1 VDDQIRNKR
10 EIAVQAAGGSPA
22 IVAETKRPS
31 VIIPYRA
38 NLLGNIEQA
47 LKGLQGYGIMA
58 LELIQNADDAGSKRL
73 FFDVQDDAL
82 VVGND
87 GEFSTCGLHDAEC
100 PWLRTG
106 DASGLKRPCNFHA
119 ISEMGSRSK
128 LHAAEQIGRFGIG
141 FVSVYQITDTP
152 IVRSSGVELR
162 LNPQTQE
169 VIKNDV
175 GSTVGTQFI
184 LPWASSQSEV
194 RDGLN
199 ASPTPED
206 VADKVVEEVGLV
218 LQGSLLFLRHVE
230 HVDLRRNGSSIVSVD
245 IDRGGEDVILRFS
258 PTDITQRWLVL
269 SRQADD
275 ILADKELFERFEA
288 LTRLERSLTV
298 NVAVPINLEQVDGL
312 LFAYLPTRQSMHMPI
327 HVNADF
333 FPHAS
338 RQAIVLEGE
347 QHEKYWNEALI
358 ETAAAALSENFIRI
372 RDLLG
377 PTRFWALAESAF
389 QRKAEP
395 AFKSFWERLA
405 AEAAETP
412 SIWTTRCEWRVAK
425 ETFLP
430 PDLMTTDDQNAVAD
444 LGLALIH
451 PELRRH
457 WSVLASVGAHQLRL
471 SSLVAALEALGDDA
485 TGGGGEHLR
494 RLWSAINVMIESPS
508 ERNVLTTVLPKLKT
522 IPFITD
528 VDEAPICPRD
538 ARKLPMGVSRHALCK
553 VIPTRRVVHDDVLQA
568 PHLASLV
575 PEYLLDDL
583 ASDLAGVITDEAA
596 AEAAIGIADADVRRF
611 YALLTSFPMDR
622 KTGNVA
628 SILADVPMLRTGTG
642 FVSPSR
648 GQLPGDF
655 RDPIGHFEIVESRL
669 FGPDMRELARKL
681 LEVDVLTF
689 RRYVSEHL
697 DEIIQNGVTRQQYGA
712 LITEIVNHRSQL
724 DDDGTL
730 GVLAKL
736 AFVRTR
742 AETYVRPDEVYI
754 WSAPL
759 ETILGTDPARWVD
772 EAWIPREVQS
782 RCRDLFDRL
791 GMPFTVAAEHI
802 VDRIEAIAEGGGG
815 LDAIVAGT
823 TPIVRHVLD
832 RWSRLDD
839 QDRIVLSRLKKVQ
852 FLAAIVDGE
861 REDGFRYPPNGVYRA
876 GRAPGFSSQVP
887 VVEMTALRQANA
899 VVLEFLDLI
908 EMPAEPPTEKIVA
921 HLEHC
926 MITGSAVNDL
936 TYQMLNERLE
946 REDEAASIG
955 RLEGTDFI
963 YVPDVGFIGAGE
975 VFWIPPMFG
984 GHWHTASSRMRQRE
998 QLYRRLGV
1006 LDSPEPRHFAILT
1019 LKIAASS
1026 NTTAT
1031 DIAIH
1036 GRCLASLAEALERED
1051 AGAADAVDMLIDE
1064 DAFLNVDGGATWT
1077 GDAVWLDSEQLA
1089 ASFGSVL
1096 NERLI
1101 RLPDVSR
1108 SASTRFLNRL
1118 DVPALT
1124 DIAQFR
1130 LAAEPEG
1137 RIATD
1142 ATALLQS
1149 RADLL
1154 LWLAPNR
1161 ASRQALREILLGIE
1175 IRLSDQLLVQAEI
1188 DAFEPPVRSPAA
1200 SAPAYLEHEAGVL
1213 HLRSPSGR
1221 VDWAGAFRALFSEVE
1236 RFCPTTEIPPLCMT
1250 AAYIMS
1256 HQDWADA
1263 EQALLASDFKAPDDL
1278 DVSIEVGRE
1287 LEDQPDD
1294 ETLSDEPRGAAAACP
1309 GDDEASSDE
1318 NLGSDKTPEEDP
1330 AIDDAGS
1337 MKMDATG
1344 ATSGNEAVGEGRA
1357 GTATSA
1363 SGASAGLAARRPS
1376 IEDGEENASDDD
1388 DDEQGLD
1395 IDHDDDDYGSA
1406 SSRGAFGADPEEN
1419 GSSSGDAGVG
1429 NGHGG
1434 AAPDGQYRG
1443 GRSPFRS
1450 GSSRQNNAAA
1460 ERQVRR
1466 SRMLSYVS
1474 RSGTRGD
1481 GDAGPATGTEDISDL
1496 IDAAAM
1502 KAALSYEQG
1511 RGWEPERQPHFN
1523 PGFDIISKS
1532 PSGGRRL
1539 IEVKGLDDEWT
1550 ERGIKLSHVQF
1561 SMAREH
1567 PEEFWIYIVEHARD
1581 LERQRVT
1588 AIGNPFGK
1596 VEEYWFDHN
1605 WREASEERASSRD
1618 LHLKEGLKVRHQTWG
1633 KGVVVEIKSRGLIP
1647 FIVVD
1652 FGPIEGRRGI
1662 PFNSSLKILD

>member
-1 VDDQIRNKR
+1 VHDQIRHEHGNTG
-10 EIAVQAAGGSPA
+10 QGAAGGTIS
-22 IVAETKRPS
+22 TGGTNRPS
-31 VIIPYRA
+31 VTIPYRA

-73 FFDVQDDAL
+73 FFDARDDEL

-87 GEFSTCGLHDAEC
+87 GEFSSCGLEEAEC

-106 DASGLKRPCNFHA
+106 DTAGLKRPCNFHA

-128 LHAAEQIGRFGIG
+128 LHAVEQIGRFGIG

-169 VIKNDV
+169 VVKSDV
-175 GSTVGTQFI
+175 GPTVGTQFI

-206 VADKVVEEVGLV
+206 VADKVVAEVDLV

-230 HVDLRRNGSSIVSVD
+230 HVELRRNGSPVVSVD
-245 IDRGGEDVILRFS
+245 IDRAGEDVILRFS
-258 PTDITQRWLVL
+258 PTGITQRWLVL

-275 ILADKELFERFEA
+275 VLADKELFERFEA

-298 NVAVPINLEQVDGL
+298 NVAVPINLEQLDGL
-312 LFAYLPTRQSMHMPI
+312 LYAYLPTRQSMRMPI

-358 ETAAAALSENFIRI
+358 ETAAAALSENFVRI

-377 PTRFWALAESAF
+377 PTRFWALAECAF
-389 QRKAEP
+389 QRKGEP
-395 AFKSFWERLA
+395 AFKSFWDRLA
-405 AEAAETP
+405 AMAAETP
-412 SIWTTRCEWRVAK
+412 SIWTTRGEWCVAK

-430 PDLMTTDDQNAVAD
+430 PDLMTTVDQNAVAD

-457 WSVLASVGAHQLRL
+457 WSVLASIGAHQLRL
-471 SSLVAALEALGDDA
+471 SSIVAALDARGEDA
-485 TGGGGEHLR
+485 TGGGGAPLR
-494 RLWSAINVMIESPS
+494 RLWSAISVMIEAPA
-508 ERNVLTTVLPKLKT
+508 ERNVLITVLPKLKA

-528 VDEAPICPRD
+528 VDDAPISPRD
-538 ARKLPMGVSRHALCK
+538 ARRLPMGVSRHVLRK
-553 VIPTRRVVHDDVLQA
+553 VIPARRVVHDDVLQS

-583 ASDLAGVITDEAA
+583 ASDLADVITDEAA

-611 YALLTSFPMDR
+611 YSLLTSFPMDR
-622 KTGNVA
+622 KTGTVA
-628 SILADVPMLRTGTG
+628 SVLADVPMLRTGTG

-669 FGPDMRELARKL
+669 FVPDMREFARNVL
-681 LEVDVLTF
+681 QVDVLTF
-689 RRYVSEHL
+689 RDYVSEHL
-697 DEIIQNGVTRQQYGA
+697 EEIVQNGVTRQQYGA

-724 DDDGTL
+724 DEDGTL

-742 AETYVRPDEVYI
+742 AETYARPDEVYI

-759 ETILGTDPARWVD
+759 EAILGTDPARWVD
-772 EAWIPREVQS
+772 QAWIPCDVQS
-782 RCRDLFDRL
+782 RSRDLFDRL

-802 VDRIEAIAEGGGG
+802 VDRIEAIAEAGGG

-823 TPIVRHVLD
+823 TPIIRHVLD
-832 RWSRLDD
+832 RWSRFDD
-839 QDRIVLSRLKKVQ
+839 QDRVALSRLKEVE

-861 REDGFRYPPNGVYRA
+861 RDDGFRYPPNGVYRA

-899 VVLEFLDLI
+899 AVLEFLDLI

-926 MITGSAVNDL
+926 MSTGSAVNDL

-946 REDEAASIG
+946 RGDDAACIE
-955 RLEGTDFI
+955 RLEGTEFI
-963 YVPDVGFIGAGE
+963 HVPDVGFIGAGE

-984 GHWHTASSRMRQRE
+984 GYWHTASSRMRQRE

-1006 LDSPEPRHFAILT
+1006 LDSPEPRHFAALA
-1019 LKIAASS
+1019 LRIAASPS
-1026 NTTAT
+1026 PSAT

-1036 GRCLASLAEALERED
+1036 GRCLASLAEAIERED

-1077 GDAVWLDSEQLA
+1077 GEAVWLDSELLA

-1108 SASTRFLNRL
+1108 SASSRFLKRL

-1137 RIATD
+1137 RIAAD

-1161 ASRQALREILLGIE
+1161 ASRQALREILFGVE
-1175 IRLSDQLLVQAEI
+1175 IRLSEQLLVQAEI
-1188 DAFEPPVRSPAA
+1188 EAFDPPVRSPAA
-1200 SAPAYLEHEAGVL
+1200 SAPAYLDHEEGVL
-1213 HLRSPSGR
+1213 HLRSTTGR
-1221 VDWAGAFRALFSEVE
+1221 VDWAAAFRALFSEVE
-1236 RFCPTTEIPPLCMT
+1236 RFCPSSEVPPLCMT

-1294 ETLSDEPRGAAAACP
+1294 ETLNDEPAEAAAACP
-1309 GDDEASSDE
+1309 EDDEASFDE
-1318 NLGSDKTPEEDP
+1318 NLGSDEIPEDP
-1330 AIDDAGS
+1330 AVDSGGS
-1337 MKMDATG
+1337 TKTNATG
-1344 ATSGNEAVGEGRA
+1344 AASANGAAGEGRG

-1363 SGASAGLAARRPS
+1363 AGGSAGSAGRKPS
-1376 IEDGEENASDDD
+1376 NEDAEESTSNED
-1388 DDEQGLD
+1388 DDEQEFD
-1395 IDHDDDDYGSA
+1395 VDHDDDAYGSA

-1419 GSSSGDAGVG
+1419 ASTSGDAGG
-1429 NGHGG
+1429 SNMHGG
-1434 AAPDGQYRG
+1434 GPSDGQSRS

-1450 GSSRQNNAAA
+1450 GSSRQSDAAA

-1474 RSGTRGD
+1474 RNGTRGD
-1481 GDAGPATGTEDISDL
+1481 GDASPAAGTEDISDL

-1581 LERQRVT
+1581 LERQKVT

-1618 LHLKEGLKVRHQTWG
+1618 LHLKEGLKVQHHTWG

-1647 FIVVD
+1647 FVVVD
-1652 FGPIEGRRGI
+1652 FGSLEGRRGI